1 MRNFK
6 LLLLTLFVAGCTT
19 DSELIAQTCDRES
32 VIVKNEVFHVN
43 YSETLEQPL
52 WVIYTSKNRPKNVDR
67 GSMNFYTVDG
77 ICTSDNKDYYRNVY
91 DKGHMAPA
99 ATFSDSYENLKLT
112 FSYLNCSLQ
121 NQYLNRGEWRL
132 LEEQERVWDETED
145 LTIKIIP
152 VYSEGSVRLA
162 SRGVVPDAYH
172 KHIKFETQ
180 KMIKCYYF
188 LNDKPE
194 KGWEEHDN
202 TDKCDILEDFTF

>member
-1 MRNFK
+1 MRKFN
-6 LLLLTLFVAGCTT
+6 LLLLTLFFTGCSVE
-19 DSELIAQTCDRES
+19 SELIAQICDRES
-32 VIVKNEVFHVN
+32 IIVKNEVFHVN

-77 ICTSDNKDYYRNVY
+77 ICTSDNADYYRNVY

-99 ATFSDSYENLKLT
+99 ATFSDSWENLKLT

-132 LEEQERVWDETED
+132 LEEQERVWDENED

-152 VYSEGSVRLA
+152 VYSEGSVRLD

-188 LNDKPE
+188 LNEKPE
-194 KGWEEHDN
+194 KGWEDHDN
-202 TDKCDILEDFTF
+202 THNCNILEDFTF

>member
-1 MRNFK
+1 MRNFR
-6 LLLLTLFVAGCTT
+6 LLLLTLFVAGCSA
-19 DSELIAQTCDRES
+19 DNELIAQSCDRES
-32 VIVKNEVFHVN
+32 VIIKNEVFHVN
-43 YSETLEQPL
+43 YSEKLEQPL

-77 ICTSDNKDYYRNVY
+77 ICTSNNDDYYRNIY

-99 ATFSDSYENLKLT
+99 ATFSDSMENLKLT

-121 NQYLNRGEWRL
+121 DQYLNRGEWRL
-132 LEEQERVWDETED
+132 LEEQERVWDEKEN
-145 LTIKIIP
+145 LTIKIISI
-152 VYSEGSVRLA
+152 YSEGSIRLP

-188 LNDKPE
+188 PNVKPS
-194 KGWEEHDN
+194 KGWEDHDN
-202 TDKCDILEDFTF
+202 TNKCTILEDFTF

>member
-1 MRNFK
+1 MKNLK
-6 LLLLTLFVAGCTT
+6 LLLLVI
-19 DSELIAQTCDRES
+19 LIAGYSKESEIIAQNCDRES
-32 VIVKNEVFHVN
+32 IIIKNEVFHVN
-43 YSETLEQPL
+43 YSEVLEQPL
-52 WVIYTSKNRPKNVDR
+52 WVIYTSTNRPKNVDR

-77 ICTSDNKDYYRNVY
+77 ICTSDNADYYRNIY

-99 ATFSDSYENLKLT
+99 ATFSDSKDHLKTT

-121 NQYLNRGEWRL
+121 DQYLNRGEWRL
-132 LEEQERVWDETED
+132 LEEQERVWDEKEN

-152 VYSEGSVRLA
+152 TYSENSIRLSTRA
-162 SRGVVPDAYH
+162 VVPDAYH

-188 LNDKPE
+188 PNTKPD